1 MGGRPAAPEWVGVL
15 QDSCAAA
22 RYFRLAANQGL
33 PNTQL
38 NLGTLY

>member
-1 MGGRPAAPEWVGVL
+1 MGVGLLHLNGVGVL